1 MICTRQLKAK
11 SVVKKQLARKPVVS
25 KSRENDEQV
34 GSLTHT
40 ATAWSGPLPP
50 PSVLA
55 DFSNV
60 VENGAERIMA
70 AWESETAHRRKME
83 IDSLKFTV
91 RDSMFGK
98 IAALVFVLAAL
109 GVSAYAASIGAQWL
123 GLVLGGGVIG
133 SVVWAF
139 VHASKIK

>member
-1 MICTRQLKAK
+1 M
-11 SVVKKQLARKPVVS
+11 KKPAARKPVTI
-25 KSRENDEQV
+25 KPRDNEAQN
-34 GSLTHT
+34 GTLTHT

-50 PSVLA
+50 PSILA
-55 DFSNV
+55 DFDNV

-70 AWESETAHRRKME
+70 AWESETNHRRALE
-83 IDSLKFTV
+83 IKSLNSSVADSF
-91 RDSMFGK
+91 FGK
-98 IAALVFVLAAL
+98 LAALIFVLTAL

-123 GLVLGGGVIG
+123 GVILGGGVIG